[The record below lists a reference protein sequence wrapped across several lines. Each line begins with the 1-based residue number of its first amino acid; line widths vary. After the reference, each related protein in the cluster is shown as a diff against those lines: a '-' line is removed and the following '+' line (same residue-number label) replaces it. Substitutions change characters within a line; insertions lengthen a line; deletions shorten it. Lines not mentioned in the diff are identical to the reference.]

1 MPDPTELSSLR
12 IERVG
17 RGPAVTGR
25 RARWWFWP
33 GAVVAVLL
41 LAATCRTFLVPP
53 QVSVTAAVRTSLQAE
68 GTAWGD
74 LTAAGYIVA
83 DRQSTVSAKYTTR
96 LARLLVREAAVVEKG
111 QLLAELDHRDLD
123 ASIAAAEAEV
133 ARAQAGTEQAQ
144 ADGLQAEAQ
153 AAQARAGAGQAEA
166 ELAAADAAVQTAEA
180 LQNEAQVA
188 LDDATRR
195 QGIDEALVK
204 TGSLEASRADDR
216 RTEVRLSQARLAA
229 AEPGRREA
237 LARVAAAKARVAV
250 AAGAVRA
257 AEAQVG
263 AARAARAAAVAA
275 VAAAQARVAA
285 LRAQLEDH
293 YIRAPFA
300 GVVTERIAEEGEIV
314 APVSIGGTQAKGA
327 IVTVVESAS
336 LQAEVDVTESHLAQV
351 KPGGRAR
358 ITVDAFPGEVF
369 PGVVQRLLPLVDR
382 GKATV
387 KTRVDFRAVDP
398 RFLIDMAVRA
408 RFLPPDAPPGA
419 EEGLVPDPL
428 VVPAAAV
435 VRASGRSWVWT
446 VRGDRVRRHA
456 VTTGAA
462 RDGRLEITDGL
473 EDGAAVV
480 VDGVRALRR
489 DGQRVKVRRADGNR

>member
-1 MPDPTELSSLR
+1 M
-12 IERVG
+12 
-17 RGPAVTGR
+17 
-25 RARWWFWP
+25 
-33 GAVVAVLL
+33 LL

-250 AAGAVRA
+250 AAGAVGR
-257 AEAQVG
+257 QGPVG
-263 AARAARAAAVAA
+263 AARAART
-275 VAAAQARVAA
+275 R
-285 LRAQLEDH
+285 R
-293 YIRAPFA
+293 
-300 GVVTERIAEEGEIV
+300 
-314 APVSIGGTQAKGA
+314 
-327 IVTVVESAS
+327 
-336 LQAEVDVTESHLAQV
+336 
-351 KPGGRAR
+351 GR
-358 ITVDAFPGEVF
+358 
-369 PGVVQRLLPLVDR
+369 R
-382 GKATV
+382 G
-387 KTRVDFRAVDP
+387 
-398 RFLIDMAVRA
+398 
-408 RFLPPDAPPGA
+408 
-419 EEGLVPDPL
+419 
-428 VVPAAAV
+428 
-435 VRASGRSWVWT
+435 
-446 VRGDRVRRHA
+446 RG
-456 VTTGAA
+456 
-462 RDGRLEITDGL
+462 
-473 EDGAAVV
+473 
-480 VDGVRALRR
+480 
-489 DGQRVKVRRADGNR
+489 